1 MRTRT
6 MQIPYQELITKDNVT
21 IHVDGVAFYG
31 VVDAQKSLCNVE
43 DLEIAVSE
51 AVQTSVRDQLSQ
63 AAFSS
68 VLHDRESAGQNILSA
83 LCTLTTKWGVL
94 VDAVKL
100 KNIRVDESMI
110 RAMGRVAEAERVRA
124 ARLIEAGAELDASR
138 KLAQAGR
145 ELEVAG
151 GPYALKLREMQNQ
164 AQMAAERNTTV
175 SFVFVSAL
183 C

>member
-1 MRTRT
+1 M
-6 MQIPYQELITKDNVT
+6 E
-21 IHVDGVAFYG
+21 H
-31 VVDAQKSLCNVE
+31 
-43 DLEIAVSE
+43 LEWAVSE

-68 VLHDRESAGQNILSA
+68 VLHDRESAGKNILDA
-83 LCTLTTKWGVL
+83 LCNLTTKWGVS

-100 KNIRVDESMI
+100 KNIRVDNTMI

-124 ARLIEAGAELDASR
+124 ARLIEASAELDASR
-138 KLAQAGR
+138 KMAEAGR
-145 ELEVAG
+145 TLEIEG

-175 SFVFVSAL
+175 SVLSFTGFLLDCVF
-183 C
+183 